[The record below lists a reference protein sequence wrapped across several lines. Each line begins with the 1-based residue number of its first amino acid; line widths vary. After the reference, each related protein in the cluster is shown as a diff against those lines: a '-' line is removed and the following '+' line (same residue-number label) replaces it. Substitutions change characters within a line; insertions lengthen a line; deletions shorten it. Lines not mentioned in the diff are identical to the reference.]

1 MVPVEQ
7 GGGATRATVR
17 LTKRAIDQAKPLP
30 KPYFVWDGEL
40 KGFGARIDPG
50 GAKTFAV
57 RYRPRVHGAPSPK
70 RFITIG
76 RYGVLTV
83 DEARNRAKEILGAVA
98 TGEDPAADLA
108 LKRAAST
115 FKEIADLFLRE
126 HVGPKRKMST
136 AQDYESLLTTYAIP
150 ALGNRKAEAVT
161 RAEVA
166 RLHGQIGD
174 RPYQANRLLA
184 VIGSLYTFAERRGLV
199 PENCNPAR
207 RIEKFPEDRRER
219 FLTPGELERLGVA
232 IREGETVGIAWRDDS
247 GAPKSKHL
255 AKEENRRTL
264 LSPDAAA
271 ALRLLIFTGAR
282 LREILHLRWEHVDL
296 GRGLLLLPELEDW
309 AENDSVEPPC
319 PRDFECAC
327 ARWLVRH
334 QRHPSRPAA
343 HRSQE
348 ALVGRV
354 SGRGARRR
362 SVARPP
368 AHVCV
373 DWRGGKSGL
382 PIVGKLLGH
391 SQPQTTARYAH
402 LDADPLLRAANLIG
416 ERIESAM
423 NPPAASAS
431 AET

>member
-1 MVPVEQ
+1 MIRIEQ
-7 GGGATRATVR
+7 GGRARAIVR
-17 LTKRAIDQAKPLP
+17 LTKRAVDQAEPSS

-40 KGFGARIDPG
+40 RGFGVRIDPG

-57 RYRPRVHGAPSPK
+57 RYRPKGHGASAPK

-76 RYGVLTV
+76 RYGAVTV

-98 TGEDPAADLA
+98 TGADPAADFA
-108 LKRAAST
+108 LRRAAST

-126 HVGPKRKMST
+126 HVGPKRKTST
-136 AQDYESLLTTYAIP
+136 AQDYESLLTNYAIP

-184 VIGSLYTFAERRGLV
+184 VMGSLYTFAERRGLV
-199 PENCNPAR
+199 PENCNPTR
-207 RIEKFPEDRRER
+207 KIEKFPEDRRER
-219 FLTPGELERLGVA
+219 FLTTDELERLGTA
-232 IREGETVGIAWRDDS
+232 IREGETVGVAWRNKSD
-247 GAPKSKHL
+247 APKSKHL
-255 AKEENRRTL
+255 AKEENQRTL
-264 LSPDAAA
+264 LSSDAAA

-296 GRGLLLLPELEDW
+296 GRGLLLLP
-309 AENDSVEPPC
+309 DSKTGRKTIV
-319 PRDFECAC
+319 
-327 ARWLVRH
+327 LN
-334 QRHPSRPAA
+334 RPALQILKA
-343 HRSQE
+343 HRRIGPFVI
-348 ALVGRV
+348 VGDKLDQPRTDLKKPWSAV
-354 SGRGARRR
+354 CRHAGLEGVRLHDLRHTFASIGAGA
-362 SVARPP
+362 SL
-368 AHVCV
+368 
-373 DWRGGKSGL
+373 GL

-402 LDADPLLRAANLIG
+402 LDADPLHRAANLIG

-423 NPPAASAS
+423 NPPAATIS
-431 AET
+431 AEK